1 MGRVEGKVAVVTGA
15 AGGIG
20 RGISLMLARE
30 GASVVATD
38 INQDGLKETLGEIEG
53 AGGRAVSIKHDVTS
67 EAGWSKVMDKTLS
80 QFGGLDIM
88 VNNAGIML
96 IKELAE
102 TSLEEWRRVMSV
114 NLDGVFLGTK
124 HAIRAMREHGGGS
137 IINMSSVVGLIGR
150 ADDTAAYSTSK
161 GGVRLLTKAAAM
173 ECSKAG
179 HDYNIGDSI
188 TPGCTELTRSSARF
202 WSRCTP
208 SAFWVSRWI
217 SPILSFTWRPTSPGW
232 SPAPSSSL
240 TGAGRPVSFRASPPP
255 FYIFSHPPAL
265 MEALPRRVNC
275 YYTPVVIE

>member
-179 HDYNIGDSI
+179 HDYNIRVNSVH
-188 TPGCTELTRSSARF
+188 PGVIESPMTAGMAQDPEFRKILESMHPIGFLGKPIDIAYIVLYLASDE
-202 WSRCTP
+202 SRL
-208 SAFWVSRWI
+208 V
-217 SPILSFTWRPTSPGW
+217 
-232 SPAPSSSL
+232 
-240 TGAGRPVSFRASPPP
+240 TGAEFVVDGGWTAS
-255 FYIFSHPPAL
+255 
-265 MEALPRRVNC
+265 
-275 YYTPVVIE
+275 